1 MSLRRYS
8 MRSYLDDD
16 TEMLGA
22 YCLREDRTLRKNSLL
37 VQPAMRIA
45 GIKNLQGG
53 NMPPSDGD
61 KPL

>member
-1 MSLRRYS
+1 